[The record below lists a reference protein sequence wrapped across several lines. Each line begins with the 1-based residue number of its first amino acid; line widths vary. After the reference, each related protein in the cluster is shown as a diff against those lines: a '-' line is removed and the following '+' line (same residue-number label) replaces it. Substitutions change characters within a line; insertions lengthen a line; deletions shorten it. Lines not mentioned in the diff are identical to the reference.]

1 MPGGTGSK
9 DCYQFN
15 DLVCAWPFAPLI
27 RGLFRSALRHD
38 RIASEQESPLGKLL
52 GYPYAMA
59 TIDPAPLLSVRVGEA
74 SRMIGIGRT
83 KLYELI
89 KAGDLETVKI
99 GRATL
104 VTMRSLRRL
113 IER

>member
-1 MPGGTGSK
+1 
-9 DCYQFN
+9 
-15 DLVCAWPFAPLI
+15 
-27 RGLFRSALRHD
+27 
-38 RIASEQESPLGKLL
+38 
-52 GYPYAMA
+52 MA
-59 TIDPAPLLSVRVGEA
+59 TIDPARLLSVRVGEA

-83 KLYELI
+83 KIYELI

-99 GRATL
+99 GRTTL

>member
-1 MPGGTGSK
+1 MRP
-9 DCYQFN
+9 
-15 DLVCAWPFAPLI
+15 
-27 RGLFRSALRHD
+27 D
-38 RIASEQESPLGKLL
+38 RVASEQESPPGKPVS
-52 GYPYAMA
+52 YPDAMT

-104 VTMRSLRRL
+104 ITMRSLRRL